1 MKKDGKYRFTLQFGS
16 DTEEQIKAGEL
27 LEQLGNKKSAIIVE
41 ALNDYRLSHPELLS
55 PHCKIEVKAV
65 SGYNQDKIEQ
75 IIRKVLDERIG
86 GIGQNKNQEKP
97 RQEQI
102 TDIPDTLEEDI
113 EQMLDNLDLF
123 M

>member
-1 MKKDGKYRFTLQFGS
+1 M
-16 DTEEQIKAGEL
+16 
-27 LEQLGNKKSAIIVE
+27 
-41 ALNDYRLSHPELLS
+41 
-55 PHCKIEVKAV
+55 
-65 SGYNQDKIEQ
+65 
-75 IIRKVLDERIG
+75 LDERIG
-86 GIGQNKNQEKP
+86 GIGQNKNQENP